1 MPVARTLWRQ
11 VYTAIATARWSVLFT
26 IAALHMLTSWAIMIA
41 MSETDLTAT
50 FGTWFYYYVVTA
62 TTVGYGDLSP
72 TTEAGRTLGSIYVV
86 PGAIAIF
93 TALLGKAVTDIGNYW
108 KGRLMGM
115 GDYTKRTNHVI
126 VMGWQGERTRRLIE
140 GMIHDDP
147 AGEQPILVS
156 AALEENPMPSQ
167 IDFVA
172 VETLSDVRGLHRA
185 GSAGAKIIVVRGRND
200 DETLA
205 ATLAAQANAKG
216 AHIVAHFEE
225 AEAAALVQGHCENLE
240 TVVSVST
247 DIIVRAACDPG
258 TSTLS
263 RLMFS
268 AATEDTVYT
277 VKAPDAAPSLGFLDL
292 LIELKRRHGVALIGV
307 KGANEREPDLNCAA
321 DRIVNSGDTIYYI
334 SDHRLRD
341 GDIHWHL
348 LGKEAA

>member
-1 MPVARTLWRQ
+1 MPVMRTMWRQ
-11 VYTAIATARWSVLFT
+11 VYTAIATARWSVLFA
-26 IAALHMLTSWAIMIA
+26 IAFVHMLTSWAL
-41 MSETDLTAT
+41 MSWLGESDLTDN
-50 FGTWFYYYVVTA
+50 FGTWWYYYLVTA

-72 TTEAGRTLGSIYVV
+72 ATEVGRTLGSVFVI

-115 GDYTKRTNHVI
+115 GDYSKRNGHVI

-147 AGEQPILVS
+147 DGEQPILVS
-156 AALEENPMPSQ
+156 ASLEENPMPSQ

-172 VETLSDVRGLHRA
+172 VETLSDVRGLTRA
-185 GSAGAKIIVVRGRND
+185 GIAGAKVIIVRGRND

-205 ATLAAQANAKG
+205 ATLAARANACT
-216 AHIVAHFEE
+216 AHVVAHFEE
-225 AEAAALVQGHCENLE
+225 AASAALVSDTPNLE
-240 TVVSVST
+240 AVVSVST

-268 AATEDTVYT
+268 ATTQDTAYSVC
-277 VKAPDAAPSLGFLDL
+277 VPEGVSGGAFLDL
-292 LIELKRRHGVALIGV
+292 LVKLKRRHGIALIGM
-307 KGANEREPDLNCAA
+307 KGANENEPDLNCDA
-321 DRIVNSGDTIYYI
+321 DRQVNGGDALYYI
-334 SDHRLRD
+334 GDHRLRSED
-341 GDIHWHL
+341 LDWSAL
-348 LGKEAA
+348 QAEAA